1 MKMVEIFCCEDPHVI
16 AFVELKKE
24 PIRIGQLCT

>member
-1 MKMVEIFCCEDPHVI
+1 MVEIFCCEDLRVI